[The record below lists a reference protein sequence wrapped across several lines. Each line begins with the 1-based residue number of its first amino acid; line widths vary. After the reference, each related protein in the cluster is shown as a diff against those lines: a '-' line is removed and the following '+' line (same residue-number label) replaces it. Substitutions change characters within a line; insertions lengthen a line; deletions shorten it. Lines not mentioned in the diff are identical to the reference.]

1 MQHKNQKPT
10 RFKNL
15 YSKFKEF
22 CALHNIPTL
31 VFPILAL
38 LVIACIV
45 LAIGGAVLG
54 WNIAGALTSSA
65 AILIY
70 SVFTVLLIALI
81 YYWLT
86 NRE

>member
-15 YSKFKEF
+15 YSNFKEF
-22 CALHNIPTL
+22 CALHRIPTI

-45 LAIGGAVLG
+45 LAIGGAALG
-54 WNIAGALTSSA
+54 WDIAGALTSSA

-70 SVFTVLLIALI
+70 SVFTVLLISLT

-86 NRE
+86 HRE